1 MCETYLLI
9 SADTCVDA
17 FILVRTAECSQEII
31 VILLEWEHLIFLHRD
46 YNWDNWRETLIY
58 FFLSNKKP
66 RGSSKTTDRK
76 RALGPWNPWI
86 LQSTLGIS
94 DPRFRKSLDSS
105 NSRIFKY
112 SICIFFLFPFEQSSL
127 KIRGFLG
134 SSDTRSSSL
143 GDSLDPCGSSD
154 PTTVPGKSGRWI
166 KWAWPIGPDVDQN
179 KGPSNSLR
187 FREAAARFGSLIS
200 FRI

>member
-17 FILVRTAECSQEII
+17 FTLVRTAECSQEII

-112 SICIFFLFPFEQSSL
+112 SICIFFFIPFRTVESQNPRIPGIVGYQVL
-127 KIRGFLG
+127 EPRRFLG
-134 SSDTRSSSL
+134 PVRIL
-143 GDSLDPCGSSD
+143 GSHDGAREKWSLDQVSLTD
-154 PTTVPGKSGRWI
+154 RAGRRS
-166 KWAWPIGPDVDQN
+166 K
-179 KGPSNSLR
+179 
-187 FREAAARFGSLIS
+187 
-200 FRI
+200 